1 MSSIQATIRNTK
13 TKGQVNDL
21 RSNGKVPGIVYG
33 GEEPNEKIS
42 ITTKELKNLINKE
55 NFLSNVI
62 SINLDGKEQKVL
74 TRNIAF
80 DTVTDEPI
88 HFDLMRIVKGG
99 KIILEI
105 PVKFINHPD
114 SPGLKR
120 GGVLNIVRRSVELKC
135 PAENI
140 PNDITIDLAGTDIGT
155 SLKISSVKLPES
167 VVPTITDRDFV
178 IATVA
183 APTIIKEPE
192 KPAEGTAEG
201 AEGETPVEGAEVTN
215 ASPAVYEV
223 LKENASPA
231 VTWVAAMFPGFKI
244 PEWIVPAETVPVVV
258 PSVVLTPLP
267 ATLKFEPI
275 LVDWVLAASTVS
287 WTLELWVLTSPPA
300 CAAPAVINSITKGK
314 NLCIVFS
321 ISYTQCI

>member
-1 MSSIQATIRNTK
+1 MSTIQATIRETK
-13 TKGQVNDL
+13 TKGQVNEL
-21 RSNGKVPGIVYG
+21 RSKGNVPGIVYG
-33 GEEPNEKIS
+33 GEQPNEKIS

-105 PVKFINHPD
+105 AVKFINNEL

-120 GGVLNIVRRSVELKC
+120 GGVLNIVRRKVELRC

-140 PNDITIDLAGTDIGT
+140 PTELVVDLEGLDIGT
-155 SLKISSVKLPES
+155 SIKISSINLPEN
-167 VVPTITDRDFV
+167 VTPTIQGRDFV

-183 APTIIKEPE
+183 APTVVKEPE
-192 KPAEGTAEG
+192 KPAEVAEGEATEG
-201 AEGETPVEGAEVTN
+201 AEAAAEGGDKTSTDGDKAEGEK
-215 ASPAVYEV
+215 S
-223 LKENASPA
+223 KEEDKSSSD
-231 VTWVAAMFPGFKI
+231 K
-244 PEWIVPAETVPVVV
+244 
-258 PSVVLTPLP
+258 
-267 ATLKFEPI
+267 K
-275 LVDWVLAASTVS
+275 
-287 WTLELWVLTSPPA
+287 
-300 CAAPAVINSITKGK
+300 
-314 NLCIVFS
+314 
-321 ISYTQCI
+321 

>member
-1 MSSIQATIRNTK
+1 MSTIQATIRETK

-21 RSNGKVPGIVYG
+21 RSKGNVPGIVYG
-33 GEEPNEKIS
+33 GEQPNEKIS
-42 ITTKELKNLINKE
+42 ISTKELKNLINKE

-105 PVKFINHPD
+105 PVKFINNEL

-120 GGVLNIVRRSVELKC
+120 GGVLNIVRRKVELRC

-140 PNDITIDLAGTDIGT
+140 PTELVVDLEGLDIGT
-155 SLKISSVKLPES
+155 SIKISSINLPEN
-167 VVPTITDRDFV
+167 VTPTIQGRDFV

-183 APTIIKEPE
+183 APTVVKEPE
-192 KPAEGTAEG
+192 KPAEAAEGEAAEG
-201 AEGETPVEGAEVTN
+201 AE
-215 ASPAVYEV
+215 
-223 LKENASPA
+223 
-231 VTWVAAMFPGFKI
+231 VAAEGSDKTSTDGDK
-244 PEWIVPAETVPVVV
+244 AEGD
-258 PSVVLTPLP
+258 
-267 ATLKFEPI
+267 K
-275 LVDWVLAASTVS
+275 
-287 WTLELWVLTSPPA
+287 
-300 CAAPAVINSITKGK
+300 TKEEDK
-314 NLCIVFS
+314 S
-321 ISYTQCI
+321 SSDKK

>member
-1 MSSIQATIRNTK
+1 MSIIQATIRETK
-13 TKGQVNDL
+13 TKGQVNEL
-21 RSNGKVPGIVYG
+21 RSKGNVPGIVYG
-33 GEEPNEKIS
+33 GEQPNEKIS

-105 PVKFINHPD
+105 PVKFINNEL

-120 GGVLNIVRRSVELKC
+120 GGGLNIVRRKVELRC

-140 PNDITIDLAGTDIGT
+140 PTELVVDLEGLDIGT
-155 SLKISSVKLPES
+155 SIKISSINLPEN
-167 VVPTITDRDFV
+167 VTPTIRGRDFV

-183 APTIIKEPE
+183 APTVVKEPE
-192 KPAEGTAEG
+192 KPAEAAEGEAAEG
-201 AEGETPVEGAEVTN
+201 AE
-215 ASPAVYEV
+215 
-223 LKENASPA
+223 
-231 VTWVAAMFPGFKI
+231 
-244 PEWIVPAETVPVVV
+244 
-258 PSVVLTPLP
+258 
-267 ATLKFEPI
+267 
-275 LVDWVLAASTVS
+275 AAS
-287 WTLELWVLTSPPA
+287 EGGDKTSTDGDKA
-300 CAAPAVINSITKGK
+300 EGEKAKEEDKSSSDKK
-314 NLCIVFS
+314 
-321 ISYTQCI
+321 